1 MAGLRVFVSSTCYDL
16 TSIRSQLRLFIASLG
31 HEPVMSD
38 FNDILY
44 DPRVHTHTSCIE
56 EVAGCDVVVLLVGSR
71 FGGSAIP
78 DALAKVDLDS
88 LFKESRSVDVLKGRE
103 NISVTQL
110 EVLKAL
116 EQGIPV
122 FSFIE
127 DRVWHDHAL
136 YEKNKGKPI
145 IDQIEFPSIQ
155 RKDTAGFIF
164 EFINFLR
171 LRVRNNSVFAFS
183 KTQDIEETLRRQ
195 WSGLMQRLINE
206 QRRRNLETARIDNL
220 STQLADLRAAI
231 LTTIES
237 SDQRKIAQGVVRF
250 RRLVEFLRGLKLDS
264 WDIVFS
270 TPPPSWQALMRFVGV
285 EDVLELPDNFVFN
298 GRFGRGRCFLVK
310 HDTTFYECRIPRE
323 ILDELQLDWHAFMQ
337 YSPESRHVIIE
348 ALREM
353 PIGIPSLRYIQKP
366 FDMYYKQIIME
377 PELAQE
383 KVESEGEN

>member
-16 TSIRSQLRLFIASLG
+16 SSIRAQLRLFIASLG
-31 HEPVMSD
+31 HDPVMSD
-38 FNDILY
+38 FNDVLY

-71 FGGSAIP
+71 FGGAAIP
-78 DALAKVDLDS
+78 DALAKLDFDS
-88 LFKESRSVDVLKGRE
+88 LFKESKSIDVLKSRD

-110 EVLKAL
+110 EVLKAV

-155 RKDTAGFIF
+155 RKDTAVFIF

-195 WSGLMQRLINE
+195 WSGLLQRLVNE

-220 STQLADLRAAI
+220 SAQLADLRAAI
-231 LTTIES
+231 LTTIGS
-237 SDQRKIAQGVVRF
+237 SDERKIAQGVVRF
-250 RRLVEFLRGLKLDS
+250 RRLVDFLRGLKLEN

-270 TPPPSWQALMRFVGV
+270 SASPSWQDLMQFVSV
-285 EDVLELPDNFVFN
+285 ENVIDVPDFVRPS
-298 GRFGRGRCFLVK
+298 GRIARAGCFLIK
-310 HDTTFYECRIPRE
+310 RDRSFYECRGPRE
-323 ILDELQLDWHAFMQ
+323 MIDELQFDWHAFME
-337 YSPESRHVIIE
+337 YSPESRRVIVE

-353 PIGIPSLRYIQKP
+353 PSGMPLLRYIPEP
-366 FDMYYKQIIME
+366 FDMYFNRILLE
-377 PELAQE
+377 HELSQE
-383 KVESEGEN
+383 KAERESES